1 MTNGQHPRGLRRR
14 SGMDIIVS
22 SEIQEPQFAPA
33 RVLAAYAGVSAPVSG
48 SAAFASAS
56 QPFR

>member
-1 MTNGQHPRGLRRR
+1 M
-14 SGMDIIVS
+14 S

-48 SAAFASAS
+48 SPAFASAS